1 MAESLEQIYG
11 SISPN
16 KKEEDVG
23 FFESA
28 LAGVATGLWNIPK
41 GFVSLG
47 AEVYDLIGDTDTA
60 KQVDQWFD
68 EVNPFD
74 DEAEA
79 RTIGRITQAI
89 TQVAP
94 LAVTG
99 AGLGAKIGQK
109 AARGLAKRAIAAKKA
124 GKTFNLAN
132 VGRKIVGTKTG
143 ALIGGGAGEALVA
156 DEEIGTLADM
166 LKGTSLEPYAVTM
179 MDRETQEGRSE
190 AYRRLMN
197 RLRFGTE
204 GALFGAALV
213 GAGKGLKKLRKP
225 SELGLQEYSESTLG
239 RALQKFGAYGL
250 KPEGTGTKLT
260 LEAQQQGLGNINAVQ
275 YAAGKAVQDFDTAL
289 NDIFPIIEKNY
300 LVTEKITPDEAQNK
314 FLEEIYDILKP
325 ASGDSSESLMKE
337 EVRKRLRFSDVAS
350 ETGEKTRKLTGIQQ
364 PYEYVPTAVKRTRPL
379 FKVNDYQV
387 SKKLE
392 TLMNKVKEAGGNP
405 DQLKDAILNFRL
417 SVDNMSAKLMQGG
430 LPKEVSETLEKQ
442 LGTYLNTEYKQF
454 NKLNPLS
461 KWKVTAETKEKA
473 VEMLIKDKQEALLAK
488 GSSPQYIELRSAD
501 IEQQARDQVNKF
513 ISSKGVDQADV
524 LDDTFKNGVDE
535 VVDKATKEEIESVRI
550 NPTILNKKV
559 LKPWQEEILGVI
571 KDPRYTFY
579 STVGKQ
585 AHLNY
590 TLRYLDDI
598 KKIGSGGRI
607 KASYFD
613 NQGKPID
620 IAEFNKLQEF
630 GAPTPQGRKELRYFD
645 NAGNE
650 VTKSQYDQLQK
661 RKFIFNAD
669 ELTDAQK
676 NNKLQFKQVPIQ
688 EGQLSGL
695 SALEGKYVRA
705 PIYDAVYNVTSN
717 FLNRSSVGTAYKYML
732 LAPKAVSQIAK
743 TILSPLTHVRNFIS
757 AGAFA
762 AANGAFFPSYGDIK
776 MLAPKAFGGQGLL
789 KTAYDITGKR
799 VLGTMTKAD
808 DELYK
813 RLLNVGVVDSSV
825 QVGESKR
832 LIKDILSD
840 PQLADKKVMRNL
852 LNTTPT
858 RLKKLYGKTQDA
870 YVAEDD
876 FWKVV
881 TWNLERNRYENIL
894 KNVGI
899 NEKNY
904 LKLLRNEIDDPALKD
919 AVKYFRNMTPR
930 REVAESSFE
939 GFLDE
944 LAGNLVRNQ
953 VPNYGYVGR
962 TGRAL
967 RLSPFGNF
975 IAFPIEIIRTGNNVI
990 EQSIKEITSG
1000 IPEISALGYRRLL
1013 SFGTVAG
1020 GIPLAMTEM
1029 FKAQNNVTDEEM
1041 EALRKFVPEWSKNS
1055 TLLPT
1060 GRDENGYLK
1069 YIDFSY
1075 SNAYDTLIRPFRTVM
1090 NEIGA
1095 GEATEQSLM
1104 NALGKGSTEAVIE
1117 LLQPF
1122 ASESI
1127 FTEALIDS
1135 TFRRGIGLGGRRV
1148 WQEEDDPFVKI
1159 GKGIAHISKSLTP
1172 GSIAQFKRLGQSAA
1186 GKSDKYGQTFDL
1198 KDELPGLFGFRSI
1211 QSNPERGLI
1220 YMTTRFT
1227 KGLDNA
1233 ESLFTAPLLRGGR
1246 VDAKDIVNRYAYSE
1260 GRRFAVLK
1268 EMYQNIEAARKL
1280 GVSESVIRN
1289 KVKRKGLSKDT
1300 FNELIKGRYS
1310 PKRPSDFFVGRIN
1323 QINRDLNEKEKV
1335 NLPNPYTE
1343 ARPEINQFIIDN
1355 KRKNLLTD
1363 NLVVPEI
1370 EPEIELLQPT
1380 TRIQTPP
1387 LQTGGLQPTVTTQQF
1402 GNNVD
1407 PVTGLTFDQRFATLF
1422 PSDFTG
1428 QLAATKKRT

>member
-1 MAESLEQIYG
+1 
-11 SISPN
+11 
-16 KKEEDVG
+16 
-23 FFESA
+23 
-28 LAGVATGLWNIPK
+28 
-41 GFVSLG
+41 
-47 AEVYDLIGDTDTA
+47 
-60 KQVDQWFD
+60 
-68 EVNPFD
+68 
-74 DEAEA
+74 
-79 RTIGRITQAI
+79 
-89 TQVAP
+89 
-94 LAVTG
+94 
-99 AGLGAKIGQK
+99 
-109 AARGLAKRAIAAKKA
+109 
-124 GKTFNLAN
+124 
-132 VGRKIVGTKTG
+132 
-143 ALIGGGAGEALVA
+143 
-156 DEEIGTLADM
+156 
-166 LKGTSLEPYAVTM
+166 
-179 MDRETQEGRSE
+179 
-190 AYRRLMN
+190 
-197 RLRFGTE
+197 
-204 GALFGAALV
+204 
-213 GAGKGLKKLRKP
+213 
-225 SELGLQEYSESTLG
+225 
-239 RALQKFGAYGL
+239 
-250 KPEGTGTKLT
+250 
-260 LEAQQQGLGNINAVQ
+260 
-275 YAAGKAVQDFDTAL
+275 
-289 NDIFPIIEKNY
+289 
-300 LVTEKITPDEAQNK
+300 
-314 FLEEIYDILKP
+314 
-325 ASGDSSESLMKE
+325 
-337 EVRKRLRFSDVAS
+337 
-350 ETGEKTRKLTGIQQ
+350 
-364 PYEYVPTAVKRTRPL
+364 
-379 FKVNDYQV
+379 
-387 SKKLE
+387 
-392 TLMNKVKEAGGNP
+392 
-405 DQLKDAILNFRL
+405 
-417 SVDNMSAKLMQGG
+417 
-430 LPKEVSETLEKQ
+430 
-442 LGTYLNTEYKQF
+442 
-454 NKLNPLS
+454 
-461 KWKVTAETKEKA
+461 
-473 VEMLIKDKQEALLAK
+473 
-488 GSSPQYIELRSAD
+488 
-501 IEQQARDQVNKF
+501 
-513 ISSKGVDQADV
+513 
-524 LDDTFKNGVDE
+524 
-535 VVDKATKEEIESVRI
+535 
-550 NPTILNKKV
+550 
-559 LKPWQEEILGVI
+559 
-571 KDPRYTFY
+571 
-579 STVGKQ
+579 
-585 AHLNY
+585 
-590 TLRYLDDI
+590 
-598 KKIGSGGRI
+598 
-607 KASYFD
+607 
-613 NQGKPID
+613 
-620 IAEFNKLQEF
+620 
-630 GAPTPQGRKELRYFD
+630 
-645 NAGNE
+645 
-650 VTKSQYDQLQK
+650 
-661 RKFIFNAD
+661 
-669 ELTDAQK
+669 
-676 NNKLQFKQVPIQ
+676 
-688 EGQLSGL
+688 
-695 SALEGKYVRA
+695 
-705 PIYDAVYNVTSN
+705 
-717 FLNRSSVGTAYKYML
+717 
-732 LAPKAVSQIAK
+732 
-743 TILSPLTHVRNFIS
+743 
-757 AGAFA
+757 
-762 AANGAFFPSYGDIK
+762 
-776 MLAPKAFGGQGLL
+776 
-789 KTAYDITGKR
+789 
-799 VLGTMTKAD
+799 
-808 DELYK
+808 
-813 RLLNVGVVDSSV
+813 
-825 QVGESKR
+825 
-832 LIKDILSD
+832 
-840 PQLADKKVMRNL
+840 
-852 LNTTPT
+852 
-858 RLKKLYGKTQDA
+858 
-870 YVAEDD
+870 
-876 FWKVV
+876 
-881 TWNLERNRYENIL
+881 
-894 KNVGI
+894 
-899 NEKNY
+899 
-904 LKLLRNEIDDPALKD
+904 
-919 AVKYFRNMTPR
+919 MTPR

-1104 NALGKGSTEAVIE
+1104 NALGKGSTEAIIE

-1370 EPEIELLQPT
+1370 EPEIEQLQPT

-1402 GNNVD
+1402 GDNVD